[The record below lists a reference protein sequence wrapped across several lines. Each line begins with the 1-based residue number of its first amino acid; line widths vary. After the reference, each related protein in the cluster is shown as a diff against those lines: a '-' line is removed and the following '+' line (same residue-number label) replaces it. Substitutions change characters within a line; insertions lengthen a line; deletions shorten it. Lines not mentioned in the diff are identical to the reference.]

1 MAMVGK
7 QSGCLELVGLDAE
20 TDSVGFDRSEFGND
34 RSLVSTTHP
43 HASNLILGAG
53 LAGLSLADALLRRG
67 VRSPIVIADAREDFT
82 NDRTWG
88 FWDVHPHP
96 YRELVQQRWSQWS
109 FRSGTTA
116 HRQSSLLAPY
126 CYLPADRFYQDVLS
140 RLRAAPNCS
149 LLLGTT
155 IGEVHEEGAGVTV
168 ETSAGDL
175 SASHL
180 FDAMG
185 TRGPTWPSTIPQPGP
200 GVLCQRFLGWFIT
213 TTEPVFDPSC
223 VTLMDFDVTPNGELH
238 FVYVLPFS
246 STRALV
252 EDTTIGLEGIPLSEH
267 RGELERYLGH
277 RYGLTTWQVEREEV
291 AAIPMLHV
299 DRSEHASKRLIPVGT
314 AAGTVRPSS
323 GYAFV
328 RTQLQV
334 AAVAAGVAEGRP
346 SAVSVGR
353 NRDVFL
359 DRVFLNVLK
368 HDPEAFSHNLM
379 MLAKRLSGDRFARFM
394 MDAASPVDL
403 LGMIAALPKSPFVR
417 GAVRVGR
424 EHVRR

>member
-1 MAMVGK
+1 M
-7 QSGCLELVGLDAE
+7 
-20 TDSVGFDRSEFGND
+20 
-34 RSLVSTTHP
+34 STTSP

-53 LAGLSLADALLRRG
+53 LAGLSLVDALLRRG

-82 NDRTWG
+82 NDRTWC

-96 YRELVQQRWSQWS
+96 YRNLVQQRWSQWS

-126 CYLPADRFYQDVLS
+126 CYLPADRFYQDVVT

-149 LLLGTT
+149 LLLGTK
-155 IGEVHEEGAGVTV
+155 IGEVREDGAGVTV

-185 TRGPTWPSTIPQPGP
+185 TRGPTWPSTVPQPGH
-200 GVLCQRFLGWFIT
+200 GVLCQRFLGWFVT
-213 TTEPVFDPSC
+213 ASEPVFDPSC

-252 EDTTIGLEGIPLSEH
+252 EDTTIGLDGIPPSQH
-267 RGELERYLGH
+267 RDELERYLGH

-291 AAIPMLHV
+291 ATIPMLHV
-299 DRSEHASKRLIPVGT
+299 DRSEQASKRLIPVGT

-353 NRDVFL
+353 DRDVFL
-359 DRVFLNVLK
+359 DRVFLDVLQ
-368 HDPEAFSHNLM
+368 HDPEAFSRNLM

>member
-403 LGMIAALPKSPFVR
+403 LGMIAALPKSPFVQ

>member
-1 MAMVGK
+1 M
-7 QSGCLELVGLDAE
+7 
-20 TDSVGFDRSEFGND
+20 
-34 RSLVSTTHP
+34 STTSP

-53 LAGLSLADALLRRG
+53 LAGLSLADALLRQG

-96 YRELVQQRWSQWS
+96 YRGLVEQRWSEWS
-109 FRSGTTA
+109 FRSGATSY
-116 HRQSSLLAPY
+116 RQSSLSAPY
-126 CYLPADRFYQDVLS
+126 CYLPADRFYEDVVS
-140 RLRAAPNCS
+140 RLNAAPNCS

-155 IGEVHEEGAGVTV
+155 IGDVHEEGAGVTV

-185 TRGPTWPSTIPQPGP
+185 TRGPTWPSAVPQPGP
-200 GVLCQRFLGWFIT
+200 GVLCQRFLGWFLT

-252 EDTTIGLEGIPLSEH
+252 EDTTIGLDGIPPNQH
-267 RGELERYLGH
+267 REELQRYLGH

-291 AAIPMLHV
+291 ASIPMLHV
-299 DRSEHASKRLIPVGT
+299 NRSEPSSKRLIPVGT

-334 AAVAAGVAEGRP
+334 AALADRVAEGRP
-346 SAVSVGR
+346 SAVPVGR
-353 NRDVFL
+353 DRDVFL
-359 DRVFLNVLK
+359 DRVFLNVLQ

-403 LGMIAALPKSPFVR
+403 LSMIAALPKSPFVR
-417 GAVRVGR
+417 GAARVSR